1 MSIRRATIRP
11 PALRGGLEAF
21 PGVLTHTD
29 SPVPSEAAPH
39 AWGELL
45 CDLAEALH
53 RSGAPVARLES
64 ALERVAERLDLPLEI
79 LATPTSL
86 LMAFGRGRDQQVR
99 LLRVEPGEVHLARL
113 AGLDGL
119 LRDIEGSGVGPRLTN
134 VAMGRERLE
143 QLEIEPAPFGPNAEL
158 CAAALASGTAAFFFG
173 GGAWDALAAA
183 LLGLN
188 VAALPRWFAGAER
201 WQRLHEPLSATL
213 VAFAATA
220 LARLGL
226 PVEAGALTLAG
237 LIALVPGYSL
247 TISLTDLANRHLVA
261 GVARLAGVL
270 GTLLGMALGV
280 GLGRAMGELVP
291 AATAPAISVPA
302 GTWGLV
308 LAALC
313 TPLCFTVLFRARA
326 RDAWA
331 IEAAGV
337 AAFGAGMLGAQW
349 LGGELGG
356 LFGAAALAVAANGL
370 SRKLKLPSSIFAVPG
385 LMLLVPG
392 SLGLRSMDAFLA
404 EDALSG
410 IEAAFSMVLSGSA
423 LAGGLLVGNV
433 LLPPR
438 RSL

>member
-1 MSIRRATIRP
+1 MP
-11 PALRGGLEAF
+11 PWGGVAAPEVAPPLEAF
-21 PGVLTHTD
+21 G
-29 SPVPSEAAPH
+29 APEVGAH

-45 CDLAEALH
+45 CGLAEALH
-53 RSGAPVARLES
+53 RAGAPVARLES
-64 ALERVAERLDLPLEI
+64 ALQRVAGSLDLPLEI

-119 LRDIEGSGVGPRLTN
+119 LRDIEGRGAGPRL
-134 VAMGRERLE
+134 VDVRAARLRLE
-143 QLEIEPAPFGPNAEL
+143 KLLAERPPFSAAAEL
-158 CAAALASGTAAFFFG
+158 AAAALASGTAAFFFG
-173 GGAWDALAAA
+173 GGAWDALTAA
-183 LLGLN
+183 LLGLS
-188 VAALPRWFAGAER
+188 VAALPRWFGGAER

-213 VAFAATA
+213 VAFAATS

-226 PVEAGALTLAG
+226 PLEAGALTLAG

-247 TISLTDLANRHLVA
+247 TISLIDLANRHLVA

-280 GLGRAMGELVP
+280 GLGRALGELTP
-291 AATAPAISVPA
+291 QASAPASSVSL
-302 GTWGLV
+302 GVWGLV

-313 TPLCFTVLFRARA
+313 TPPCFTVLFRARP
-326 RDAWA
+326 RDVWG
-331 IEAAGV
+331 IEAAAV
-337 AAFGAGMLGAQW
+337 AAFGAGALGGQW
-349 LGGELGG
+349 LGAELGG

-370 SRKLKLPSSIFAVPG
+370 SRTLRLPASIFAVPG